1 MRKNKESFS
10 FAEMF
15 FFHEGQNKICRGTR
29 YILRKYNFKEFRK
42 VIFHKQQSKKNLE
55 RLTGKTDRECQQK
68 YEADSRHHPHSNDV
82 QLYDEIIE
90 RLECNAKDWNIT
102 LSRVG
107 DLQ

>member
-1 MRKNKESFS
+1 MLKCFS
-10 FAEMF
+10 FTKDRIRYAEERDTF
-15 FFHEGQNKICRGTR
+15 CANNI
-29 YILRKYNFKEFRK
+29 KEFHK